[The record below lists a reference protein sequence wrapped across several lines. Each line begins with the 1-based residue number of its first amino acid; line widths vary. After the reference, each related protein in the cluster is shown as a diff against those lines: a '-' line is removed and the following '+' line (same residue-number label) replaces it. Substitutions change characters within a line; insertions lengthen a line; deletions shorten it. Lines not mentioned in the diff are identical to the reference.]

1 MSAWN
6 VCEQT
11 TQVLVAG
18 NVGSVRRRSTLVE
31 DDAVVRGEEL
41 VGVLTVQP
49 HHLARVGVAVYV
61 LDGLPCERSRRRVE
75 G

>member
-18 NVGSVRRRSTLVE
+18 NVGSVQRRSTLVE

-49 HHLARVGVAVYV
+49 HHLACVGVAVYA
-61 LDGLPCERSRRRVE
+61 LDGLPCERSCRRVE